1 MPVLRWKGKGN
12 RLWQGPLPLSRFPER
27 IQLRIA
33 VNNSLAKV
41 QLLLPQR
48 TRPSIKGVFWKEDL
62 HSYLSVTAPLETLSV
77 FPYWLLLLS
86 TSRKCRSFAPDSPF
100 PPGGGNGNPLQYSC
114 WGNPM
119 DRGAWRA
126 TVHGVAESQSR
137 LRDWEHCSQPLTS
150 SAGASLKRPQSGWV
164 IPPHSPRGHGAFPV
178 LNSMCEEGSLYWA
191 GRV

>member
-1 MPVLRWKGKGN
+1 MPVLSWKGKGN

-33 VNNSLAKV
+33 INNSLAKV

-48 TRPSIKGVFWKEDL
+48 TWTSIKGVFWKEDL

-77 FPYWLLLLS
+77 FPYWLLPLS

-100 PPGGGNGNPLQYSC
+100 PPGGGNGNPRQYSC

-126 TVHGVAESQSR
+126 TVHGVAERQSR
-137 LRDWEHCSQPLTS
+137 QRLRTLFPASDLLSWSLVKKTLVRLGHPS
-150 SAGASLKRPQSGWV
+150 SLSTQSW
-164 IPPHSPRGHGAFPV
+164 SFSTAELRQ
-178 LNSMCEEGSLYWA
+178 CEEGSLYWA
-191 GRV
+191 GRI

>member
-1 MPVLRWKGKGN
+1 M
-12 RLWQGPLPLSRFPER
+12 PLSRFPER

-77 FPYWLLLLS
+77 FPYWLLPLS
-86 TSRKCRSFAPDSPF
+86 TSHKCRSFAPDSPF

-126 TVHGVAESQSR
+126 IALGIARVGHNLVTKQQQSVGPKFCTI
-137 LRDWEHCSQPLTS
+137 LLY
-150 SAGASLKRPQSGWV
+150 
-164 IPPHSPRGHGAFPV
+164 HSPHRCLLL
-178 LNSMCEEGSLYWA
+178 LNSYFNSHLLHSRGFSCSDGSS
-191 GRV
+191 V